1 MTTNSRLSEY
11 AAAEID
17 AIRSKPRAE
26 WTDDEFDIIIGY
38 ETALRIERE
47 EYDTE
52 CERLEAESAA
62 RVKAS
67 QEAHEK
73 ALAEF
78 ESIREWMK
86 GVQR

>member
-1 MTTNSRLSEY
+1 MTTNKRLGDY
-11 AAAEID
+11 VAAEID

-26 WTDDEFDIIIGY
+26 WTDEEFETIIGY

-47 EYDTE
+47 EYDAE
-52 CERLEAESAA
+52 CNRLKSESEA

-67 QEAHEK
+67 QDAHEK